1 MDTIRKLIKN
11 NIRQYTMLIA
21 LVIVA
26 IIFQIATGGVLLR
39 PMNVTSLIMQNAYVF
54 ILAIGM
60 MILLI
65 NGGNIDL
72 AVGSVI
78 AFLGAISGIMMINN
92 KLPMW
97 LTIIVCLIIGGL
109 IGIWQGF
116 WIAYV
121 RIPGFI
127 VTLAGMLIFRGLTTN
142 ILVGMTLAPFSNDF
156 VSISVGFLPDFVNVG
171 KLSLN
176 LTAMLAGIIIAVVYI
191 ILQIRARAKKAKLTT
206 ELLAFP
212 LFVVQIVVISAV
224 ILLAGYWLASYE
236 GIPIIFIIIA
246 LLVLAYQFF
255 TTKTVPGRYIYAM
268 GGNEKAAKL
277 SGINTNK
284 VLFLCYVNMGVL
296 TAVAAIATAS
306 RLDAASPLAG
316 QNYEMDAIS
325 ACFIGGAS
333 MYGGEGTI
341 VGAIIG
347 ALFMGVL
354 NNGMSI
360 LGAGT
365 DVQMIIKGLV
375 LLLAVAFDIF
385 SKSRAKSA

>member
-1 MDTIRKLIKN
+1 METIRKLIKN

-26 IIFQIATGGVLLR
+26 IIFQIATGGILLL
-39 PMNVTSLIMQNAYVF
+39 PMNVTNLVLQNAYVF

-78 AFLGAISGIMMINN
+78 AFLGAILGIMMINSTV
-92 KLPMW
+92 PMW
-97 LTIIVCLIIGGL
+97 VAIIVCLIIGGL
-109 IGIWQGF
+109 IGIWQAF

-127 VTLAGMLIFRGLTTN
+127 VTLAGMLIFRGLTTY
-142 ILVGMTLAPFSNDF
+142 ILGGLTLAPFSDAF
-156 VSISVGFLPDFVNVG
+156 VAISAGFIPDFVNVG

-176 LTAMLAGIIIAVVYI
+176 LTALVVGVIIAIVYI
-191 ILQIRARAKKAKLTT
+191 ILQLRSRKKKAALTT
-206 ELLAFP
+206 ELLAWP
-212 LFVVQIVVISAV
+212 LFIVQIVVIAAV
-224 ILLAGYWLASYE
+224 ILLASYWLASYQ
-236 GIPIIFIIIA
+236 GLPIIFIIIA
-246 LLVLAYQFF
+246 VLVAAYQFF
-255 TTKTVPGRYIYAM
+255 TSKTVPGRYIYAM

-316 QNYEMDAIS
+316 QSYEMDAIS

-385 SKSRAKSA
+385 SKSRAKAA

>member
-21 LVIVA
+21 LVVVA

-39 PMNVTSLIMQNAYVF
+39 PMNVTSLILQNAYVF

-78 AFLGAISGIMMINN
+78 AFLGAISGIMMISN

-97 LTIIVCLIIGGL
+97 LTIIVCLVIGGL

-142 ILVGMTLAPFSNDF
+142 ILGGMTLAPFSNDF
-156 VSISVGFLPDFVNVG
+156 VAISAGFVPDFLNIG
-171 KLSLN
+171 KISLN
-176 LTAMLAGIIIAVVYI
+176 LTALLAGVIIAVVYI
-191 ILQIRARAKKAKLTT
+191 ILQIRARAKKAKLTS
-206 ELLAFP
+206 ELLTFP
-212 LFVVQIVVISAV
+212 LFVVQIVVIAAV
-224 ILLAGYWLASYE
+224 ILIGGYWLASYE

-246 LLVLAYQFF
+246 LLVAAYQFF
-255 TTKTVPGRYIYAM
+255 TMKTVPGRYIYAM

-375 LLLAVAFDIF
+375 LLFAVAFDIF